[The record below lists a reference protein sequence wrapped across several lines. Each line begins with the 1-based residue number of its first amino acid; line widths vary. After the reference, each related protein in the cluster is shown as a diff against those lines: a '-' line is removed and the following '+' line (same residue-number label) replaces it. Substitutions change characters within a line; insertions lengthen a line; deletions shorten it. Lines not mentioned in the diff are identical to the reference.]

1 MDILVVTGGI
11 GSGKSEVCRILQKEF
26 GCGLYNA
33 DQSVKRLYD
42 THPTLLEGIE
52 EVTGTILRDDKGR
65 FVPSRLSQKI
75 FSDKELLLK
84 VEDLVFP
91 ALTEDFMSWSQKYAG
106 DRFIVFESA
115 TILEKPLLSGFGD
128 KVILVDAPMRIRL
141 ERACSRDSST
151 SEAVSRR
158 MMNQKMM
165 NDISEG
171 RIRPQADAVIHNVG
185 SLDDLREATLSVIDN
200 FYGNI

>member
-11 GSGKSEVCRILQKEF
+11 GSGKSEVCRILQEEF

-42 THPTLLEGIE
+42 THPTLLEEIE
-52 EVTGTILRDDKGR
+52 KVTGVILRDDNGR

-75 FSDKELLLK
+75 FSDTELLLK

-91 ALTEDFMSWSQKYAG
+91 ALTLDFMSWSQKYAR

-115 TILEKPLLSGFGD
+115 TILEKPQLSGFGD
-128 KVILVDAPMRIRL
+128 KVILVDAPMQIRL

-185 SLDDLREATLSVIDN
+185 SLDELRRDTLSVIDN
-200 FYGNI
+200 FYGHI